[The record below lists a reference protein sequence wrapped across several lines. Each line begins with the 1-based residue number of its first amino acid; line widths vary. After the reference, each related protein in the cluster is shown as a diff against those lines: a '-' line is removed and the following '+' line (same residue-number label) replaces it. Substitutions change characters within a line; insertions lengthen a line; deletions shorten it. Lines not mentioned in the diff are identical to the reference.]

1 METNTYQIPASQPV
15 NMGKWIS
22 EAWQMIQSDLGFFLL
37 LGFIY
42 LAVLTVAS
50 GTVIGTFIVAGP
62 MEVSLF
68 YIFFQ
73 KMRGKPVEIGNLGKG
88 FEFFA
93 VAILANIVIGVFVL
107 IGFVFCI
114 IPGLLAIAAYQFT
127 YPLILEKR
135 MDFWQAMETS
145 RKFLSQHLF
154 EMTIF
159 IFVKAIIIVI
169 GLLFCCVGVVAAVPL
184 IAGAT
189 AFAYRDMI
197 GLEPEA

>member
-1 METNTYQIPASQPV
+1 METNTYQPPVNPPV

-22 EAWQMIQSDLGFFLL
+22 EAWQMVQADFGFFLL
-37 LGFIY
+37 LAFIY
-42 LAVLTVAS
+42 LAVLAVAS
-50 GTVIGTFIVAGP
+50 GTVIGTFVVAGP

-93 VAILANIVIGVFVL
+93 AAVLASIVMGVFIM

-114 IPGLLAIAAYQFT
+114 IPGVLAIAAYQFT
-127 YPLILEKR
+127 YPFILEKKL
-135 MDFWQAMETS
+135 DFWQAMEAS

-159 IFVKAIIIVI
+159 IFVKAIIIVV
-169 GLLFCCVGVVAAVPL
+169 GLLVCCVGVLAALPL

-189 AFAYRDMI
+189 AFAYRDMV